1 MPADTKRGSNPFSPK
16 GALGFFSLSGVC
28 RSVFPARR
36 RLLPAVVGVLL
47 SAGAAFGQVSTD
59 DKALD
64 QLAPAPA
71 AKPAPKA
78 SAPATASRTRK
89 RPAPHASPPVGKRL
103 TAPNMP
109 VAPPANPVLLPPTFT
124 MPAHP
129 PPPPP
134 PVPVLPDAAGVALPL
149 AGGGRITFGAGA
161 SDLNPATLAAVQAFA
176 RQVAANPALIVDV
189 AAWAPGTADDPSTA
203 RRLSLDR
210 ALAVRA
216 VLIHEGVLSDRIR
229 AMAKGSLDIG
239 AGPADRADFAVEP
252 TAKK

>member
-1 MPADTKRGSNPFSPK
+1 MLRGGANKAGRPLH
-16 GALGFFSLSGVC
+16 GAL
-28 RSVFPARR
+28 
-36 RLLPAVVGVLL
+36 LLMLL
-47 SAGAAFGQVSTD
+47 AWPAFGQVSTD

-78 SAPATASRTRK
+78 TPPATATKGHK
-89 RPAPHASPPVGKRL
+89 RPPTHGTAPVGKRL
-103 TAPNMP
+103 TPPKMP

-134 PVPVLPDAAGVALPL
+134 PIPVLPDAAGVALPL
-149 AGGGRITFGAGA
+149 QGGGRITFGAGA
-161 SDLNPATLAAVQAFA
+161 SDLNPITLAAVQALA
-176 RQVAANPALIVDV
+176 KQAVANPALIVDV
-189 AAWAPGTADDPSTA
+189 TAWAPGTADDPSTA

-229 AMAKGSLDIG
+229 AVAKGSLDVG
-239 AGPADRADFAVEP
+239 AGPADRADFAVTTP
-252 TAKK
+252 GKK